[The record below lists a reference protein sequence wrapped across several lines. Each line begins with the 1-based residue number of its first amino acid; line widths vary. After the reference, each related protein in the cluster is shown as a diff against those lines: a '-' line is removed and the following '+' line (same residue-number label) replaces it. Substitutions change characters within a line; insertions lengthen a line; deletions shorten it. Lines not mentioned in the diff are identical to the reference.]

1 MDNKLKDLVRSY
13 LDATDPE
20 EKRNLIHTIR
30 EDLDKSGAFQ
40 VIDPDKIKERLAAM
54 KRD

>member
-1 MDNKLKDLVRSY
+1 MDNTLKELVRSY
-13 LDATDPE
+13 LDETDPV

-30 EDLDKSGAFQ
+30 EELDKHGAPQ
-40 VIDPDKIKERLAAM
+40 IIDPDKIKQRLAAM